1 MITLIATLVAAV
13 SCSEE
18 KAAAL
23 PIVQYASPYGYG
35 VPGVPYLGSGPLAYP
50 VASPVAPVATA
61 APLTYAPTLVG
72 AHAAV
77 APVPAAPLALQHH
90 AQDEFGNLAYGYVDN
105 NSAKHESGNGAIG
118 VTGSCQ
124 YVDPAGKLQTV
135 QYVADALG
143 FRVADSRLPV
153 APVYDGVAPVA
164 PVYDGVAPA
173 PVEKTPEVLAAE
185 AEHLAAFEK
194 IAAEHSISKRES
206 DPQVVYGYNSLAYD
220 YAAGYYTPSL
230 AYYDFRYPYVAGYG
244 PRAFTFGYRHPKKK
258 ISFVCNLK
266 KNLNVFGDIV
276 QKNLIFLVWQKMRQ
290 KKTYFMVC
298 DENRR

>member
-1 MITLIATLVAAV
+1 MITMIATLVAAV

-61 APLTYAPTLVG
+61 APLTYAPTFVG
-72 AHAAV
+72 SQALV
-77 APVPAAPLALQHH
+77 APVPAAPLAHQHH
-90 AQDEFGNLAYGYVDN
+90 AQDEFGNLAYGYVDH
-105 NSAKHESGNGAIG
+105 NSAKHESGNGNIG
-118 VTGSCQ
+118 VTGTYQ

-135 QYVADALG
+135 NYVADALG

-153 APVYDGVAPVA
+153 G

-173 PVEKTPEVLAAE
+173 PVEDTPEVVAAR

-194 IAAEHSISKRES
+194 IAAEHSVAKREAMHNS
-206 DPQVVYGYNSLAYD
+206 YALYGYNYLPYKYGS
-220 YAAGYYTPSL
+220 GFYTPTL
-230 AYYDFRYPYVAGYG
+230 ALHKYNYNYVSGYG
-244 PRAFTFGYRHPKKK
+244 PRAYSYSHR
-258 ISFVCNLK
+258 S
-266 KNLNVFGDIV
+266 
-276 QKNLIFLVWQKMRQ
+276 
-290 KKTYFMVC
+290 Y
-298 DENRR
+298 

>member
-61 APLTYAPTLVG
+61 APLTYAPTFVG
-72 AHAAV
+72 SQALV
-77 APVPAAPLALQHH
+77 APIPAAPLAHQHH
-90 AQDEFGNLAYGYVDN
+90 AQDEFGNLAYGYVDH
-105 NSAKHESGNGAIG
+105 NSAKHESGNGNIG
-118 VTGSCQ
+118 VTGTYQ

-135 QYVADALG
+135 NYVADALG

-153 APVYDGVAPVA
+153 G

-173 PVEKTPEVLAAE
+173 PVEDTPEVVAAR

-194 IAAEHSISKRES
+194 IAAEHSVAKREAMHNS
-206 DPQVVYGYNSLAYD
+206 YALYGYNYLPYKYGS
-220 YAAGYYTPSL
+220 GFYTPTL
-230 AYYDFRYPYVAGYG
+230 ALHKYNYNYVSGYG
-244 PRAFTFGYRHPKKK
+244 PRAY
-258 ISFVCNLK
+258 S
-266 KNLNVFGDIV
+266 
-276 QKNLIFLVWQKMRQ
+276 
-290 KKTYFMVC
+290 YS
-298 DENRR
+298 